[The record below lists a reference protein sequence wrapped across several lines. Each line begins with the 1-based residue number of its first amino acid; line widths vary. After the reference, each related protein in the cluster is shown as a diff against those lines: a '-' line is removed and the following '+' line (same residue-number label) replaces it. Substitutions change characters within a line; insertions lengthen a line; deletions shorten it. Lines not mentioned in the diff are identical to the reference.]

1 MPRKKRTRY
10 VCSSCGWESSQWL
23 GACGACSQWNTLEEI
38 VLPEENG
45 HREHK
50 ARLRS
55 DGRAAPVPVT
65 LDKIP
70 ATEADRVVTG
80 MAELDRVLGGGMMP
94 GSFILLGGDPGIGKS
109 TLALQWV
116 SLLSGHKALYVSGEE
131 SLAQIRQRAGRLD
144 VNPAHLH
151 LYTETEIMQVVETA
165 RKEKPGL
172 LIIDSIQTV
181 YHSALQSMPG
191 TTAQIRE
198 CAALIMQ
205 LAKQENI
212 TVIAIGHVTKE
223 GDLAGPRILEHM
235 VDTVLQFEGDK
246 QSHHRILRTLKNRF
260 GPAQEVGIFE
270 MESSGLREV
279 VNPSELFLSEFDP
292 SVSGNAVVCSMEGTR
307 PLLIEIQALVTPT
320 SYGMPQRTA
329 SGFDHR
335 RLSLLLAVLEKRCG
349 WQFGQHDVFLNVAGG
364 LKLTET
370 ACDLG
375 VAAALVSSL
384 SGKAAGEPVVMIGEV
399 GLGAEVR
406 RVVQLDRRLD
416 EAEAIGFS
424 QAVVPSGYKGERRKI
439 RVSAVAGITDA
450 LRKSGL
456 DGG

>member
-1 MPRKKRTRY
+1 MSRKKRTRY
-10 VCSSCGWESSQWL
+10 VCSNCGWESSQWL
-23 GACGACSQWNTLEEI
+23 GVCGACSRWNTLEEFHI
-38 VLPEENG
+38 PENDG
-45 HREHK
+45 QKTHK
-50 ARLRS
+50 ARLQAS
-55 DGRAAPVPVT
+55 GKSATKPMT
-65 LDKIP
+65 LDEIP
-70 ATEADRVVTG
+70 VSEADRTVTG
-80 MAELDRVLGGGMMP
+80 MNELDRVLGGGMMP

-116 SLLSGHKALYVSGEE
+116 SLLSGLKSLYVSGEE
-131 SLAQIRQRAGRLD
+131 SLAQIRQRAHRLEVRPD
-144 VNPAHLH
+144 HLH
-151 LYTETEIMQVVETA
+151 LYTETEIMQVIEAA
-165 RKEKPGL
+165 RKEKPGI
-172 LIIDSIQTV
+172 LIVDSIQTM
-181 YHSALQSMPG
+181 YHGALQSMPG

-198 CAALIMQ
+198 CAALLMQ
-205 LAKQENI
+205 LAKQEKI
-212 TVIAIGHVTKE
+212 TVIAIGHVTKD

-270 MESSGLREV
+270 MDGGGLREV
-279 VNPSELFLSEFDP
+279 ANPSELFLSEFDP

-307 PLLIEIQALVTPT
+307 PLLIEVQALVTPT

-384 SGKAAGEPVVMIGEV
+384 SGKASGEPVVMIGEV
-399 GLGAEVR
+399 GLGAEIR
-406 RVVQLDRRLD
+406 RVAQLDRRLE
-416 EAEAIGFS
+416 EAEAMGFRH
-424 QAVVPSGYKGERRKI
+424 AIVPDGYKGGGQKI
-439 RVSAVAGITDA
+439 KVSAVSSINDA
-450 LRKSGL
+450 LKTSGL
-456 DGG
+456 DG

>member
-1 MPRKKRTRY
+1 MPRKKRTLF
-10 VCSSCGWESSQWL
+10 VCSHCGWETSQWL
-23 GACGACSQWNTLEEI
+23 GACGSCSRWNTLEEVVI
-38 VLPEENG
+38 PDDDG
-45 HREHK
+45 QKPHK
-50 ARLRS
+50 ARLQPT
-55 DGRAAPVPVT
+55 GKTPLKPVR
-65 LDKIP
+65 LDEIP
-70 ATEADRVVTG
+70 DSETERTSTG
-80 MAELDRVLGGGMMP
+80 MGELDRVLGGGMMP
-94 GSFILLGGDPGIGKS
+94 GSFVLLGGDPGIGKS

-116 SLLSGHKALYVSGEE
+116 SLLAGEKALYVSGEE
-131 SLAQIRQRAGRLD
+131 SLAQIRQRANRLE
-144 VNPAHLH
+144 VQPEHLR
-151 LYTETEIMQVVETA
+151 LYTETEIMKVIETA
-165 RKEKPGL
+165 RADKPDI

-181 YHSALQSMPG
+181 YHNALQSMPG

-198 CAALIMQ
+198 CAALLMQ
-205 LAKQENI
+205 LAKQDNV
-212 TVIAIGHVTKE
+212 TVIAIGHVTKD

-260 GPAQEVGIFE
+260 GPAQEVGVFE
-270 MESSGLREV
+270 MDNGGLREV
-279 VNPSELFLSEFDP
+279 ANPSELFLSEFDP
-292 SVSGNAVVCSMEGTR
+292 TVSGNAVVCSMEGTR

-349 WQFGQHDVFLNVAGG
+349 WQFGNHDVFLNVAGG

-375 VAAALVSSL
+375 VAGALVSSL

-406 RVVQLDRRLD
+406 RVSQLERRLD
-416 EAEAIGFS
+416 EAEAMGFRR
-424 QAVVPSGYKGERRKI
+424 AIVPKGYKGEGRKLK
-439 RVSAVAGITDA
+439 VSAVGRISDA
-450 LRKSGL
+450 FRTSGL
-456 DGG
+456 DE

>member
-1 MPRKKRTRY
+1 MSRKKRTRY
-10 VCSSCGWESSQWL
+10 VCSNCGWESSQWL
-23 GACGACSQWNTLEEI
+23 GACGSCSRWNTLEEFHI
-38 VLPEENG
+38 PENDG
-45 HREHK
+45 QKTHK
-50 ARLRS
+50 ARLPAT
-55 DGRAAPVPVT
+55 GKTAMKPVT
-65 LDKIP
+65 LDEIP
-70 ATEADRVVTG
+70 VSEADRTVTG
-80 MAELDRVLGGGMMP
+80 MGELDRVLGGGMMP

-109 TLALQWV
+109 TLALQWA
-116 SLLSGHKALYVSGEE
+116 SLLSGQKTLYVSGEE
-131 SLAQIRQRAGRLD
+131 SLAQIRQRAHRLEVRPD
-144 VNPAHLH
+144 HLY
-151 LYTETEIMQVVETA
+151 LYTETEIMQVIEAA
-165 RKEKPGL
+165 RHEKPGI

-181 YHSALQSMPG
+181 YNSTLQSMPG

-198 CAALIMQ
+198 CAALLMQ

-212 TVIAIGHVTKE
+212 TVIAIGHVTKD

-270 MESSGLREV
+270 MDSGGLREV
-279 VNPSELFLSEFDP
+279 ANPSELFLSEFNP
-292 SVSGNAVVCSMEGTR
+292 AVSGNAVVCSMEGTR

-384 SGKAAGEPVVMIGEV
+384 SGKASGEPVVMIGEV
-399 GLGAEVR
+399 GLGAEIR
-406 RVVQLDRRLD
+406 RVAQLDRRLE
-416 EAEAIGFS
+416 EAEAMGFRH
-424 QAVVPSGYKGERRKI
+424 AIVPKGFKEGGQEMKI
-439 RVSAVAGITDA
+439 STVSSINDA
-450 LRKSGL
+450 LKTTGL
-456 DGG
+456 DG